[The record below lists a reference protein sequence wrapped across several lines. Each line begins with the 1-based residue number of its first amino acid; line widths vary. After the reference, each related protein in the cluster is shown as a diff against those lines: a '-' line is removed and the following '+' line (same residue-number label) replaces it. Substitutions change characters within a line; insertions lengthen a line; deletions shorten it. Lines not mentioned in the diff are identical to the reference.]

1 MLQFFIQTASVIL
14 IIIRCIVPAE
24 SGHYC
29 NSFPQ
34 LLSYRLK
41 DLGATQRL
49 LRENF
54 LDSQSLYLHHTKSC
68 I

>member
-54 LDSQSLYLHHTKSC
+54 LDS
-68 I
+68 